1 MVYQLTIFLLL
12 PLFLA
17 FLPAGKAD
25 LAADRAA
32 LLRLSTAVGGHTLQ
46 WNQSDPT
53 PCSWKGVNCDN
64 ATNRVTSLRL
74 PAAGLSGEIR
84 LDTIGS
90 LTQLRNLSLRGNSL
104 SGQLPS
110 DIASCFELRYLFLQ
124 RNQFSGEIPSSLFN
138 LSSLVNLNLAGNN
151 FSGGIS
157 PGFNNLT
164 QLRTLYLENNQL
176 TGSLP
181 VELRTLSTLK
191 NFNMSFNR
199 LSGSIPS
206 SLARFPSQSF
216 LNNSLCGSPLTSCTN
231 GGNKLSGGAIAGIV
245 IGSVIGFLF
254 ILAVLAILWRKSK
267 HSSVRTSLPVK
278 MPSPVQPLQF
288 EISSPENRVFENG
301 FLDPVTGAGK
311 VATVVAA
318 PRVVNVIKKVGDEGL
333 VFLGD
338 GDGGFSLEELLRA
351 TAEVLGKGTLG
362 STYKAYLESGGEVV
376 VKRLRNVCVT
386 EREFSEKVEGLG
398 VLVHDN
404 LVPLRAYYY
413 GKEEKLLVYDCMPL
427 LSLSELLHGNGGAY
441 RSQLTWEIRSRI
453 AVEVATGLKY
463 LHSNN
468 VAHGNIKPSN
478 ILLTDQYSA
487 CITDFGITQ
496 LVSSAVTPNPTG
508 FHAPEMVDSRKI
520 SQKADVY
527 SFGVMLLELLTGK
540 AASDAFGDGVDL
552 PRWVESEKWAIN
564 VLDTELLKNKDVKDQ
579 MFKLLHL
586 GIHCS
591 SEYPERRPP
600 MDVVTRQIKKICG
613 LPPQNGE

>member
-1 MVYQLTIFLLL
+1 MVYQLTILLLL
-12 PLFLA
+12 PLFLT
-17 FLPAGKAD
+17 FLPAGQAD

-32 LLRLSTAVGGHTLQ
+32 LLRLSSAVGGHTLQ

-64 ATNRVTSLRL
+64 ATNRVTALRL
-74 PAAGLSGEIR
+74 PAAGLSGQIP

-110 DIASCFELRYLFLQ
+110 DIASRFELRYLFLQ
-124 RNQFSGEIPSSLFN
+124 QNQFSGEIPSSLFD
-138 LSSLVNLNLAGNN
+138 LSRLVNLNLAGNN

-157 PGFNNLT
+157 PGFNKLT
-164 QLRTLYLENNQL
+164 RLRTLYLENNQL

-206 SLARFPSQSF
+206 SLARFSSLSF
-216 LNNSLCGSPLTSCTN
+216 FNNSLCGSPLPSCTN

-245 IGSVIGFLF
+245 IGSVIGLLF
-254 ILAVLAILWRKSK
+254 ILAVLAILWRKAK

-318 PRVVNVIKKVGDEGL
+318 PRVVN
-333 VFLGD
+333 LGRCYNSQSQRPLSNF
-338 GDGGFSLEELLRA
+338 GPASLRQ
-351 TAEVLGKGTLG
+351 
-362 STYKAYLESGGEVV
+362 
-376 VKRLRNVCVT
+376 R
-386 EREFSEKVEGLG
+386 
-398 VLVHDN
+398 
-404 LVPLRAYYY
+404 
-413 GKEEKLLVYDCMPL
+413 
-427 LSLSELLHGNGGAY
+427 GNGGAY

-468 VAHGNIKPSN
+468 IAHGNIKPSN

-496 LVSSAVTPNPTG
+496 LVSPAVTPNPTG
-508 FHAPEMVDSRKI
+508 FRAPEMVDSRKI

-527 SFGVMLLELLTGK
+527 SFGVMLLEILTGK

-552 PRWVESEKWAIN
+552 PRWVESEKWAID

-613 LPPQNGE
+613 LPPQNGEGS

>member
-1 MVYQLTIFLLL
+1 MPKEKKCCTFLKLRTLPRSKLKMVYQLTILLLL
-12 PLFLA
+12 PLFLT
-17 FLPAGKAD
+17 FLPAGQAD

-32 LLRLSTAVGGHTLQ
+32 LLRLSSAVGGHTLQ

-64 ATNRVTSLRL
+64 ATNRVTALRL
-74 PAAGLSGEIR
+74 PAAGLSGQIP

-110 DIASCFELRYLFLQ
+110 DIASRFELRYLFLQ
-124 RNQFSGEIPSSLFN
+124 QNQFSGEIPSSLFD
-138 LSSLVNLNLAGNN
+138 LSRLVNLNLAGNN

-157 PGFNNLT
+157 PGFNKLT
-164 QLRTLYLENNQL
+164 RLRTLYLENNQL

-206 SLARFPSQSF
+206 SLARFSSLSF
-216 LNNSLCGSPLTSCTN
+216 FNNSLCGSPLPSCTN

-245 IGSVIGFLF
+245 IGSVIGLLF
-254 ILAVLAILWRKSK
+254 ILAVLAILWRKAK

-301 FLDPVTGAGK
+301 FLDPVTGAG
-311 VATVVAA
+311 
-318 PRVVNVIKKVGDEGL
+318 
-333 VFLGD
+333 
-338 GDGGFSLEELLRA
+338 
-351 TAEVLGKGTLG
+351 
-362 STYKAYLESGGEVV
+362 
-376 VKRLRNVCVT
+376 
-386 EREFSEKVEGLG
+386 
-398 VLVHDN
+398 
-404 LVPLRAYYY
+404 
-413 GKEEKLLVYDCMPL
+413 
-427 LSLSELLHGNGGAY
+427 NGGAY

-468 VAHGNIKPSN
+468 IAHGNIKPSN

-496 LVSSAVTPNPTG
+496 LVSPAVTPNPTG
-508 FHAPEMVDSRKI
+508 FRAPEMVDSRKI

-527 SFGVMLLELLTGK
+527 SFGVMLLEILTGK

-552 PRWVESEKWAIN
+552 PRWVESEKWAID

-613 LPPQNGE
+613 LPPQNGEGS